1 MAQSPLGPGSGV
13 SSETVRV
20 FRVEGSGNA
29 RLLIDE
35 MGHVEIPT
43 VLTQQGRG
51 SERVLFLNFG
61 DAVRAQEFLT
71 QRLTQG
77 HIDDVIKSFEVP
89 KTFLE
94 ELRRIAVPQ
103 RLKEQF
109 PNRPEIADPTKTIDQ
124 FGLTAEQIEQL
135 RSIIVP
141 GSGRQ

>member
-1 MAQSPLGPGSGV
+1 MAQSPLSPGSGV

-20 FRVEGSGNA
+20 FRVEGSGNT
-29 RLLIDE
+29 RLLIDAR
-35 MGHVEIPT
+35 GNVEIPT

-61 DAVRAQEFLT
+61 DEVRAQEFLS

-77 HIDDVIKSFEVP
+77 HIDDVMKSFEVP

-94 ELRRIAVPQ
+94 ALRRIAVPQ

-109 PNRPEIADPTKTIDQ
+109 PTRIIHQPENRPEKAL
-124 FGLTAEQIEQL
+124 FW
-135 RSIIVP
+135 R
-141 GSGRQ
+141 R

>member
-43 VLTQQGRG
+43 VLTQQGHG
-51 SERVLFLNFG
+51 SERVFFLNFG

-94 ELRRIAVPQ
+94 ALRRIAVPQ
-103 RLKEQF
+103 RLKKQF
-109 PNRPEIADPTKTIDQ
+109 PNRPEIADPTKAIDQ
-124 FGLTAEQIEQL
+124 FGLTTEQIEKL